1 MLVLNKFLVKILG
14 NGVIVIA
21 MLMILSNASFI
32 SALLTALALSILAYL
47 FGDLFVLPRTNNTI
61 ATLVD
66 ALLVFV
72 FLWAIA
78 ANAEWTLSFGEMLA
92 ITLVVGVFEWFLHS
106 WMLRDGIRRDSS
118 VRVRDSR

>member
-1 MLVLNKFLVKILG
+1 MDKFLVKLLG
-14 NGVIVIA
+14 NGIILIA
-21 MLMILSNASFI
+21 MLMILSNALFI

-47 FGDLFVLPRTNNTI
+47 FGDLFVLPRTNNSI

-66 ALLVFV
+66 ALLIFV

-78 ANAEWTLSFGEMLA
+78 ANAEWTLSFGEMLT
-92 ITLVVGVFEWFLHS
+92 ITLMVGVFEWFLHG
-106 WMLRDGIRRDSS
+106 WLLRDGIHRDSS

>member
-1 MLVLNKFLVKILG
+1 MDKFLVKLLG
-14 NGVIVIA
+14 NGIILIA

-47 FGDLFVLPRTNNTI
+47 FGDLFVLPRTNNLI

-78 ANAEWTLSFGEMLA
+78 ANANWTLSVGEILV
-92 ITLVVGVFEWFLHS
+92 ITLVMGVFEWFLHS